1 MKNLLNRFLAY
12 ARHDT
17 RPDESSTVS
26 PSSISQMLFA
36 EKLVSELE
44 EIGLSDISLDGNG
57 YVMATL
63 PANTG
68 SVRPVIGF
76 IAHMDTSPDAPSEN
90 ISPQVHHNYRGGD
103 ITLKEEKENDQW
115 CIRRDQIIQDFVDV
129 EHKKFKS
136 NQKQDKHKN
145 CDSGLVGDVSEKRVK
160 FCNSVITVH

>member
-12 ARHDT
+12 VRHDT

-76 IAHMDTSPDAPSEN
+76 IAHMDTSPEAPSEN
-90 ISPQVHHNYRGGD
+90 INPQVHYNYRGGD
-103 ITLKEEKENDQW
+103 ITLNEEKG
-115 CIRRDQIIQDFVDV
+115 VV
-129 EHKKFKS
+129 
-136 NQKQDKHKN
+136 
-145 CDSGLVGDVSEKRVK
+145 L
-160 FCNSVITVH
+160 ITP